1 METAPF
7 STSEPGQI
15 EGLDQAT
22 DESEL
27 RQYNH
32 LMGIP
37 EDEYDSD
44 DRAAFSELSGYP
56 NSYN

>member
-1 METAPF
+1 MESQEF
-7 STSEPGQI
+7 SISS
-15 EGLDQAT
+15 GLDQAT

-27 RQYNH
+27 AQYNR

-44 DRAAFSELSGYP
+44 DRAALAELSDYP
-56 NSYN
+56 G